1 MKSDLISNTL
11 ENDRPYHDCTAACVI
26 TQQYSSV
33 TSISLRFNS
42 RKEKFGIIFKNSLF
56 YLFLISKHR
65 GCLNLRKFKLRG
77 SV

>member
-11 ENDRPYHDCTAACVI
+11 ENDRSYHDCNAAFVI

-33 TSISLRFNS
+33 TLVSLGLNS
-42 RKEKFGIIFKNSLF
+42 RKEKFGKPLF

-65 GCLNLRKFKLRG
+65 GYLNLRKFKLRG